1 MAKRAASSQLSD
13 LSLDALAHELCFF
26 KALVRP
32 GPHEASP
39 VKHVPCLQEA
49 LMCVLNAAGWEG
61 SHELCF
67 RVALRN
73 NFTRVARL
81 CRRQICAEPL
91 PRIKEMSS
99 RPSGCGLPQPEA
111 EGSAFKIEN
120 LSSRL
125 V

>member
-73 NFTRVARL
+73 NLRELRDSVDGKFVLNPSLESRKCHPDPQAAVFRSL
-81 CRRQICAEPL
+81 RRRDL
-91 PRIKEMSS
+91 LLKS
-99 RPSGCGLPQPEA
+99 
-111 EGSAFKIEN
+111 KI
-120 LSSRL
+120 
-125 V
+125 